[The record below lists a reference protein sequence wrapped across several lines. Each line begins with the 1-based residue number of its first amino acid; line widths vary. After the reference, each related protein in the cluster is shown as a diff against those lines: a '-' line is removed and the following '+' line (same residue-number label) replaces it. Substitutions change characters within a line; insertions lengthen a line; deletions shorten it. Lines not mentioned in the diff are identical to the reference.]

1 MAYKI
6 MIVDDEENV
15 RNSLIRLLRREGF
28 DLVTASS
35 ATEAM
40 EILLEEAVDLI
51 ISDEKM
57 PGMSGL
63 EFLKL
68 VRQRHPETMRFILTG
83 HADPEFIIRAINEGE
98 IYRFFTKPWDNED
111 MKNAI
116 RSALQYLELIRENRR
131 LHELVHRQEEEL
143 VLLRKG
149 MAGG

>member
-1 MAYKI
+1 MAPKI
-6 MIVDDEENV
+6 LIVDDEENV
-15 RNSLIRLLRREGF
+15 RNSMLRLLRRENYQ
-28 DLVTASS
+28 LVTASS

-40 EILLEEAVDLI
+40 EVLLEEPVDLI

-83 HADPEFIIRAINEGE
+83 HADIEFIVRAINEGE

-111 MKNAI
+111 LKSGI
-116 RSALQYLELIRENRR
+116 RSALQHLELIRENRR

-143 VLLRKG
+143 KQLRSLKPE
-149 MAGG
+149 